1 MTITFQDFLSGK
13 VGLNESKL
21 FKSDKEIRTFDFNKQ
36 KMSEEEQIA
45 FIEKKLKEYSKE
57 IEKANNDF
65 NKIFKSYAGRYKA
78 KFVHGGIKSLKSII
92 SKVIIRNKPL
102 SSLGDLIR
110 GAMLFKTEKELN
122 EFIDDLKRHNK
133 IKILDIDFK
142 KKGDD
147 KVYGYF
153 GAYHFDIEIDGITIE
168 LQAMTERLWKYKFVA
183 HDVYDKV
190 RDGLKVT
197 DDVLQYSRDLFK
209 LGNKPK
215 FVRES
220 LDEDT
225 DDGYN
230 GWVIL
235 VDNE

>member
-1 MTITFQDFLSGK
+1 MAITFKDFLDGK
-13 VGLNESKL
+13 VGLGESKL
-21 FKSDKEIRTFDFNKQ
+21 FKGDKEIRTFDFNK
-36 KMSEEEQIA
+36 KNMTEEEQLA

-57 IEKANNDF
+57 AETANNQF
-65 NKIFKSYAGRYKA
+65 TSIFKKYATRYNA
-78 KFVHGGIKSLKSII
+78 KFVHGGIKSLKSIM
-92 SKVIIRNKPL
+92 SKVVARNKPL
-102 SSLGDLIR
+102 SGIGDLIR
-110 GAMLFKTEKELN
+110 GAMLFKNEKELN
-122 EFIDDLKRHNK
+122 EFIEDLKRHGK
-133 IKILDIDFK
+133 VKILDIDVK

-147 KVYGYF
+147 KVYGYY
-153 GAYHFDIEIDGITIE
+153 GGVHLDIEINDITIE

-220 LDEDT
+220 LDEET
-225 DDGYN
+225 DGYD